1 MSTAKFAIAAIQIVL
16 LVLYV
21 YCGWQI
27 IKRC

>member
-1 MSTAKFAIAAIQIVL
+1 MSAVKFAIAAIQIVL

-27 IKRC
+27 IKRY